1 MVVKKRQSPLRLTR
15 FTYQN
20 NSIDMCKS
28 CPYLRTIMS
37 NYEQF
42 KLSINK
48 LYKNARRQMYNLLG
62 NLNKL
67 HAENVKFR
75 KIYLIK

>member
-1 MVVKKRQSPLRLTR
+1 
-15 FTYQN
+15 
-20 NSIDMCKS
+20 MCKS

-48 LYKNARRQMYNLLG
+48 LHKNARRQMYNLLG